1 MNSTFLLNVFSRCA
15 ILFIES
21 DQKKSAKQPFGRLAE
36 DITMNGIY
44 DVIVVG
50 AGASGMTAAISAARC
65 GRRTALLEHM
75 ECAGKKI
82 LSTGN
87 GKCNFTN
94 QVQGMECY
102 RGQDPAFVLPVLKQF
117 GLDETL
123 DFFQEIGIWPKV
135 KRGGYYYPASG
146 QASSVRDALLLE
158 LLRLKV
164 SVYYNIG
171 IRSIHKQEDIFC
183 FETKQGCFYSKVC
196 IICTGGKAA
205 KKTGS
210 DGSGIPYIVGFGHKV
225 SDFVPA
231 LVQLQGK
238 QSFLKELAGIRAE
251 VLLRLYANCTMVSK
265 DRGEIQLTE
274 FGVSGI
280 PAFQV
285 SRYGVYALLKDQPVH
300 VTIDFAPDMEG
311 EELKEFLWRQK
322 RRNPQGRLF
331 DALIGLWP
339 GKLTPV
345 LLGEAK
351 LSEKV
356 RLKQC
361 GEGEFEALIRQAKG
375 LRIDIVGSKSFDA
388 AQVCAGGVCTDQI
401 NPQTMESR
409 LVPGLFFAGEVVD
422 IDGMCGGYNLQWAWS
437 SGWVAGQCGGSK

>member
-1 MNSTFLLNVFSRCA
+1 
-15 ILFIES
+15 
-21 DQKKSAKQPFGRLAE
+21 
-36 DITMNGIY
+36 
-44 DVIVVG
+44 
-50 AGASGMTAAISAARC
+50 MTAAISAARC
-65 GRRTALLEHM
+65 GKRTALLEHM

-94 QVQGMECY
+94 QAQGMEYY
-102 RGQDPAFVLPVLKQF
+102 RGQDPAFVLPVLEQF
-117 GLDETL
+117 GLNETL
-123 DFFQEIGIWPKV
+123 AFFQEIGIWPKA

-164 SVYYNIG
+164 PVHCNIG
-171 IRSIHKQEDIFC
+171 IRSIHKQGDTFF
-183 FETKQGCFYSKVC
+183 FETKQGSFCSKVC

-225 SDFVPA
+225 TDFVPA

-238 QSFLKELAGIRAE
+238 QSFLKEVAGIRAE
-251 VLLRLYANCTMVSK
+251 VLLRLYANCTMLSE
-265 DRGEIQLTE
+265 DRGELQLTE

-285 SRYGVYALLKDQPVH
+285 SRYGVLALKQGYPVY
-300 VTIDFAPDMEG
+300 VTVDFAPDIGE
-311 EELKEFLWRQK
+311 EELKEYLRRQK
-322 RRNPQGRLF
+322 KRNPNGRLS

-339 GKLTPV
+339 GKLTPH
-345 LLGEAK
+345 LLREAE
-351 LSEKV
+351 LSGKI
-356 RLKQC
+356 RLGQC
-361 GEGEFEALIRQAKG
+361 GEGEFDALTRQAKG
-375 LRIDIVGSKSFDA
+375 LRIDIVGSKSFDS
-388 AQVCAGGVCTDQI
+388 AQVCAGGVCTAQI
-401 NPQTMESR
+401 NPETMESR

-437 SGWVAGQCGGSK
+437 SGWVAGQYGGNK